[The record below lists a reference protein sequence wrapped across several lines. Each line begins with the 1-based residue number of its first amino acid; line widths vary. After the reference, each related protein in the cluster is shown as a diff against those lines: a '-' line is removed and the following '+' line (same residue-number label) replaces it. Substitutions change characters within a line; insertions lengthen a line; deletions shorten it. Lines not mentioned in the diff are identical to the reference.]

1 MWIVAR
7 TMWIV
12 ARTNGMGTGRIGDA
26 TPGGVPV
33 LTVSRSGPDLLF
45 ALAAPAGAADTTEDL
60 ALRASG
66 GRSTVPY
73 LEGPRGK
80 GPGG

>member
-12 ARTNGMGTGRIGDA
+12 ARTNGLGTGRIGDA
-26 TPGGVPV
+26 TRPYCIAQW
-33 LTVSRSGPDLLF
+33 GPDLLF